1 MCDFDKL
8 QKETNKVL
16 CSNLK
21 RLSIII
27 LYIFIF
33 LPIIAQ
39 NQPHRVI
46 HLVYDDSGSMILNER
61 ISGIYYERWA
71 YARYAMEVFAA
82 KLEDNDIMRIYYMED
97 FLPRE
102 GRDFVRHTNLTQIS
116 GNDVIDIR
124 TYNFLEHLRKT
135 ITDTG
140 ESSTIRGTQDRLSR
154 VQTVHNKVTYSIA
167 TPFDP
172 VLRAY
177 VDLSNQSADQ
187 KWLIVF
193 TDGEFNRIDNTWF
206 NETEFQINT
215 ARFYS
220 DFKHHDNDIKIV
232 HFAMGSEAAMINQD
246 IERHIYA
253 HHARNDNDILREVIN
268 VTNRVFNRNS
278 LPFNN
283 VSARTF
289 NFDVPLKNLII
300 FAQSNTVRIN
310 SVSNLAGDV
319 VISPIGF
326 QTNVGYNPRY
336 FPNDGRE
343 RQPRLQESNRRNIK
357 FPTLSGIIAWF
368 PAIPEGEYV
377 LNIDGAEGVQVDIY
391 YTPDVNLD
399 FRIDKRKNS
408 KWIELTDKE
417 LSKSLPQDTY
427 RIRYG
432 LVPAGKESEIIQDF
446 RSELLG
452 VPTYKVTK
460 DTLDIDVASGDIL
473 ELNLGEYDLIFLAS
487 FLDVNFIEEVVP
499 LNIRKKHVGDWV
511 SKHSNWFKVLTVILL
526 LIIALRVYKYLYGN
540 NKKFPDS
547 FYNNPKRKKY
557 GKDFEI
563 KVDNKNK
570 YGGKFMPI
578 YKTYGKMLTN
588 EEGYITITVGKVF
601 TDLHVMATGKNRM
614 KIINYPDYLRADG
627 TNKTRE
633 IGVDNFFIIIDGSN
647 KTIRDIK
654 DNDIDCNSVFQ
665 IVYNDGN
672 NTQRCRV
679 Y

>member
-1 MCDFDKL
+1 MINPL
-8 QKETNKVL
+8 NKKTL
-16 CSNLK
+16 
-21 RLSIII
+21 
-27 LYIFIF
+27 IFISLLLIINSVF
-33 LPIIAQ
+33 LPLYSQ
-39 NQPHRVI
+39 TQSTNQPNRVI
-46 HLVYDDSGSMILNER
+46 HLVYDDSGSMILNEE
-61 ISGIYYERWA
+61 IPGIYYERWA

-102 GRDFVRHTNLTQIS
+102 GREFVRHTNLQQLT

-124 TYNFLEHLRKT
+124 TYNTLENLRKNVT
-135 ITDTG
+135 TTG
-140 ESSTIRGTQDRLSR
+140 ESSIIRGSQDRLSR

-177 VDLSNQSADQ
+177 VDLSNQNAEQ

-193 TDGEFNRIDNTWF
+193 TDGEFNRIDNAWF
-206 NETEFQINT
+206 NVNAYQINT

-220 DFKHHDNDIKIV
+220 DFKHHDNDIKII

-268 VTNRVFNRNS
+268 VTNRVFNRNN

-310 SVSNLAGDV
+310 SISNLAGDV

-343 RQPRLQESNRRNIK
+343 SQPRLRESNRRNIK
-357 FPTLSGIIAWF
+357 TPTLSGIIAWF

-391 YTPDVNLD
+391 YTPNVNLD
-399 FRIDKRKNS
+399 IRIDKRKNS
-408 KWIELTDKE
+408 KWVELTDKE

-432 LVPAGKESEIIQDF
+432 LVPVGQESEIIHDF
-446 RSELLG
+446 KSELLG

-460 DTLDIDVASGDIL
+460 DTLDIDVDSGDIL
-473 ELNLGEYDLIFLAS
+473 ELDLGEYDLIFLAS
-487 FLDVNFIEEVVP
+487 FLDVNFIEEVIPV
-499 LNIRKKHVGDWV
+499 NIRKKHVGDWV
-511 SKHSNWFKVLTVILL
+511 EQHSNWFKVFVVIVLI
-526 LIIALRVYKYLYGN
+526 IIALRVYKFLYGN
-540 NKKFPDS
+540 NKRFPGS
-547 FYNNPKRKKY
+547 FFKNNQRKKSN
-557 GKDFEI
+557 GKEFKVRLSQSGRDDENISCGRFIINDSTFNKPLTDEEGEIKFDFELGFPRMQVKSI
-563 KVDNKNK
+563 GD
-570 YGGKFMPI
+570 
-578 YKTYGKMLTN
+578 
-588 EEGYITITVGKVF
+588 
-601 TDLHVMATGKNRM
+601 DRM
-614 KIINYPDYLRADG
+614 KILNHIRFSDNTVLGVDGFTINDKTINELAPSYEINCNSIFTINYDK
-627 TNKTRE
+627 NK
-633 IGVDNFFIIIDGSN
+633 
-647 KTIRDIK
+647 KTQT
-654 DNDIDCNSVFQ
+654 S
-665 IVYNDGN
+665 
-672 NTQRCRV
+672 RV